1 MSHVGTTL
9 VRKLAEYFERKHGD
23 LDVNYP
29 ALIRS
34 RLLLFVN
41 SQIEN
46 PAFDSQMKDALIR
59 FVDTRDSFF
68 GGGGCL
74 LLCIATVCSL
84 PRDALGLC
92 GIARYYITCAISPLC
107 SCAVDTHHSCAFV
120 SFLCTFCLQQQAWY
134 LW

>member
-29 ALIRS
+29 TLIRS

-41 SQIEN
+41 AQIEN

-59 FVDTRDSFF
+59 FVDTRLLF
-68 GGGGCL
+68 GCL
-74 LLCIATVCSL
+74 LLCITTVLFSSRCI
-84 PRDALGLC
+84 R
-92 GIARYYITCAISPLC
+92 CA
-107 SCAVDTHHSCAFV
+107 A
-120 SFLCTFCLQQQAWY
+120 
-134 LW
+134 

>member
-59 FVDTRDSFF
+59 FVDPRGSFF
-68 GGGGCL
+68 GGGAVCFDASLRCALCL
-74 LLCIATVCSL
+74 AMLSVC
-84 PRDALGLC
+84 A
-92 GIARYYITCAISPLC
+92 A
-107 SCAVDTHHSCAFV
+107 
-120 SFLCTFCLQQQAWY
+120 
-134 LW
+134 

>member
-68 GGGGCL
+68 FFGGGGLFAFMHCYGVLFASRCL
-74 LLCIATVCSL
+74 
-84 PRDALGLC
+84 R
-92 GIARYYITCAISPLC
+92 CA
-107 SCAVDTHHSCAFV
+107 A
-120 SFLCTFCLQQQAWY
+120 
-134 LW
+134 

>member
-59 FVDTRDSFF
+59 YVDTRDSSFVL
-68 GGGGCL
+68 GGAVCFDASLRCALCL
-74 LLCIATVCSL
+74 AMLSVC
-84 PRDALGLC
+84 A
-92 GIARYYITCAISPLC
+92 A
-107 SCAVDTHHSCAFV
+107 
-120 SFLCTFCLQQQAWY
+120 
-134 LW
+134 

>member
-59 FVDTRDSFF
+59 FVDPRDSFF
-68 GGGGCL
+68 GGGL
-74 LLCIATVCSL
+74 F
-84 PRDALGLC
+84 ALMH
-92 GIARYYITCAISPLC
+92 RYGVLFASRWFQCA
-107 SCAVDTHHSCAFV
+107 A
-120 SFLCTFCLQQQAWY
+120 
-134 LW
+134 